1 MLDWQEIVIKASVF
15 TETRPRTLSWR
26 VALRF
31 IFRRVFFRVFRPVAG
46 DLIVSVTSR
55 DPRTGAA
62 SKTGIRGSRLGFSK
76 IRDPWIRDF

>member
-15 TETRPRTLSWR
+15 TETRPRTLSWS

-31 IFRRVFFRVFRPVAG
+31 IFRRVFFRVFRPVAE
-46 DLIVSVTSR
+46 DLIVNITNR
-55 DPRTGAA
+55 GPGTRAA